1 MARGIKT
8 EWVIIGFIALI
19 LIAVFMSGGLKFPG
33 AAVQPTGG
41 EGQLPP
47 GFATNVKV
55 SGYDPI
61 AGALKR

>member
-8 EWVIIGFIALI
+8 EWVILGFIALI
-19 LIAVFMSGGLKFPG
+19 LIAVFMSGGFKFPG
-33 AAVQPTGG
+33 AAVQPTG
-41 EGQLPP
+41 EGVIPP

-61 AGALKR
+61 TGALKR